1 LCIRR
6 KEKLRGGVRR
16 DRKPRE
22 IQMGD
27 SCKRMREEREIEL
40 GPA

>member
-1 LCIRR
+1 VDQEEVEFERR
-6 KEKLRGGVRR
+6 GKERQKAKR
-16 DRKPRE
+16 D
-22 IQMGD
+22 IDGD